1 MNGITHDIFLD
12 YSMNLFCFLV
22 NLSYVSNK
30 NIWKRIRTGLF
41 DLIFWVSDSS
51 DMCETHPTSGS
62 FSDFGF
68 RVSRGSRDWIES
80 DVACGLGFDFGSDEW
95 TLDRDTCFG
104 DSVDSVDSDDL
115 SDS

>member
-1 MNGITHDIFLD
+1 M
-12 YSMNLFCFLV
+12 
-22 NLSYVSNK
+22 SNK

-68 RVSRGSRDWIES
+68 RVSRGSRDWVGS
-80 DVACGLGFDFGSDEW
+80 DVTCGLWNWTLEW

-104 DSVDSVDSDDL
+104 DSVDSVDSVDSDDL
-115 SDS
+115 SES